1 MKTKAKIKIFF
12 ESKVVRVVISI
23 LAVIVLLLAI
33 ILPSALTSRP
43 KGSVIAFNRDASSG
57 TREAF
62 VKKVLDVDDDLW
74 TPGSNV
80 REVRNNDAMITFVQR
95 EKNSVGY
102 VSFGT
107 VAQFNEVDKQTPE
120 LKERPGAENISF
132 TTFENV
138 IPTKANIET
147 GEYKAARNFN
157 MFFRVESGSDEY
169 SITGYD
175 WDANTLGDVNLA
187 TINSVNN
194 ANDLKAA
201 YLFFSWVTRSQEAFD
216 VIEESGEIPY
226 SSVIEGIGSTRN
238 NWFAPE
244 ADWANTPIDQYVNNM
259 EVENDIVIEIVGST
273 SCTSV
278 MNELTHEFDRVV
290 SDAYGLDEKDLEF
303 VLVTN
308 GSGDAVKDVIPGA
321 DHPFIGMQSK
331 DGAFDGEFGYTM
343 EADADPANGIEAY
356 DTNVYTSFAID
367 AILMIYNNENDFV
380 SDYNEAELNVNRDDV
395 VMLYTDKNVLEKLNE
410 AEPSE
415 ELVNII
421 NNYKEYI
428 YYEDL
433 FTEYDPSAREVVE

>member
-1 MKTKAKIKIFF
+1 MKTKAKMRIFF
-12 ESKVVRVVISI
+12 DSTIVRIVTAIFMVFI
-23 LAVIVLLLAI
+23 LILAI

-43 KGSVIAFNRDASSG
+43 KGSVLAFNRDASSG

-107 VAQFNEVDKQTPE
+107 VAKFLDDGTPV

-132 TTFENV
+132 TTYNGV
-138 IPTKANIET
+138 VPTKQNINGT
-147 GEYKAARNFN
+147 GPEEYEAARNFN
-157 MFFRVESGSDEY
+157 MFFRVENGSDEY

-175 WDANTLGDVNLA
+175 WDTNTIGDVNLS
-187 TINSVNN
+187 TINSVENS
-194 ANDLKAA
+194 NDLKVS
-201 YLFFSWVTRSQEAFD
+201 YLFFNWVTRSAEAYNTID
-216 VIEESGEIPY
+216 DSGEIPF
-226 SSVIEGIGSTRN
+226 SSVWEGNGETSREEWFNWGSSPIEK
-238 NWFAPE
+238 
-244 ADWANTPIDQYVNNM
+244 Y
-259 EVENDIVIEIVGST
+259 VENMGVKNEHITIEIVGST

-278 MNELTHEFDRVV
+278 MTELTHVFDEVV
-290 SDAYGLDEKDLEF
+290 SERYGLGEKDLDF

-331 DGAFDGEFGYTM
+331 DGKFEGEFGYEM
-343 EADADPANGIEAY
+343 DGSEVMY

-367 AILMIYNNENDFV
+367 AILMIYNIDGMEDK
-380 SDYNEAELNVNRDDV
+380 YNINNPEGDLLNMNRDDI
-395 VMLYTDKNVLEKLNE
+395 VMLYTDKKVLEKLNE
-410 AEPSE
+410 EEPSDALE
-415 ELVNII
+415 EII

-433 FTEYDPSAREVVE
+433 FQPAPAREVNK